1 MAEVRQKAKLSFLS
15 NIAIKLLRIYQL
27 IISPLIGPSCRFYPS
42 CSQYSIQA
50 FEHHGLVKGFYL
62 SIKRLS
68 KCHPGNGGGI
78 DEIDKTITPQ

>member
-1 MAEVRQKAKLSFLS
+1 MDEDKHKTKLSFF
-15 NIAIKLLRIYQL
+15 NKMAIKLLRLYQL
-27 IISPLIGPSCRFYPS
+27 VISPLFGPSCRFYPS

-68 KCHPGNGGGI
+68 KCHPGNSGGI
-78 DEIDKTITPQ
+78 DEIDKKITP

>member
-1 MAEVRQKAKLSFLS
+1 MAEVKQKTKLNLLS
-15 NIAIKLLRIYQL
+15 KIAIQLLRLYQL
-27 IISPLIGPSCRFYPS
+27 TISPLIGPSCRFYPS

-50 FEHHGLVKGFYL
+50 FENHGLVKGFYL

>member
-1 MAEVRQKAKLSFLS
+1 MAEVKQKTKLSFLN

>member
-1 MAEVRQKAKLSFLS
+1 MAEVKQKAKLSFLS

-42 CSQYSIQA
+42 CSQYSIEA
-50 FEHHGLVKGFYL
+50 FELHGLVKGFYL

>member
-1 MAEVRQKAKLSFLS
+1 MAEVKQKAKLSFLS

-50 FEHHGLVKGFYL
+50 FEHHGPVKGFYL

>member
-1 MAEVRQKAKLSFLS
+1 MAEVKQKAKLSLLS

-50 FEHHGLVKGFYL
+50 LEHHGLVKGFYL

>member
-1 MAEVRQKAKLSFLS
+1 MAEVKQKARLSFLS

>member
-1 MAEVRQKAKLSFLS
+1 MAEVKQKGKLGVL
-15 NIAIKLLRIYQL
+15 NKVAIKLLRLYQL

-50 FEHHGLVKGFYL
+50 FENHGLVKGFYL

-68 KCHPGNGGGI
+68 KCHPGNDGGI
-78 DEIDKTITPQ
+78 DEIDKTITP

>member
-1 MAEVRQKAKLSFLS
+1 MAEVKQKAKLSFLS

-68 KCHPGNGGGI
+68 KCHPGNAGGI

>member
-1 MAEVRQKAKLSFLS
+1 MAEVKQKAKLSFLS

-68 KCHPGNGGGI
+68 KCHPANSGGI

>member
-1 MAEVRQKAKLSFLS
+1 MGKIKEKAKLSFL
-15 NIAIKLLRIYQL
+15 NKVAIKLLRLYQL

-50 FEHHGLVKGFYL
+50 FENHGLVKGLYL

-68 KCHPGNGGGI
+68 KCHPGNSGGI
-78 DEIDKTITPQ
+78 DEIDKTTTP

>member
-1 MAEVRQKAKLSFLS
+1 MAEVKQKAKLSFLS

-27 IISPLIGPSCRFYPS
+27 IISPLIGPSCRFYPC

>member
-1 MAEVRQKAKLSFLS
+1 MAEVKQKTKLSFLS

-68 KCHPGNGGGI
+68 KCHPGNDGGI

>member
-1 MAEVRQKAKLSFLS
+1 MAEVKQKAKLSFLS

>member
-1 MAEVRQKAKLSFLS
+1 MAEVKQKGKLSVL
-15 NIAIKLLRIYQL
+15 NKVAIKLLRLYQL

-50 FEHHGLVKGFYL
+50 FENHGLVKGFYL

-68 KCHPGNGGGI
+68 KCHPGNDGGI
-78 DEIDKTITPQ
+78 DEIDKTITP

>member
-1 MAEVRQKAKLSFLS
+1 MAEVKQKTKLSFLS

-27 IISPLIGPSCRFYPS
+27 TISPLIGPSCRFYPS
-42 CSQYSIQA
+42 CSQYSIQ
-50 FEHHGLVKGFYL
+50 VKGFYL

-68 KCHPGNGGGI
+68 KCHPGNDGGI

>member
-1 MAEVRQKAKLSFLS
+1 MAEVKQKAKLSFLN